1 MSTSGFEPP
10 TSCMSSKRSPPE
22 LRARKGNIVNTSN
35 HKSNFVDYLSII
47 YYNLYMKIENK
58 NIILESN
65 LKSFPLINRGK
76 VRDLYDLGDN
86 LLIVS
91 SDRISAY
98 DAVLPT
104 GILAKGE
111 VLTKLSKFWFSL
123 TQDIVQNHFIT
134 EKVNEMY
141 PSLNDEID
149 QVMGRSMVVKKAK
162 PLPIECIVRG
172 YITGSGWSEYKKQG
186 TVCGLKLKEGLNESE
201 KLEEPIF
208 TPSTKA
214 EQGEHDENISFE
226 KCSEIVGE
234 EIANKVKN
242 LSIKIYSKA
251 RDYAE
256 SKGILIADTK
266 FEFGLLDSDEII
278 LIDEV
283 LTPDSSRFW
292 PKSLYEAGRGQQS
305 YDKQFVRDYLTSIGW
320 DKKPPA
326 PELPNDISTKTTE
339 KYIEVLDLLTS

>member
-1 MSTSGFEPP
+1 
-10 TSCMSSKRSPPE
+10 
-22 LRARKGNIVNTSN
+22 
-35 HKSNFVDYLSII
+35 
-47 YYNLYMKIENK
+47 
-58 NIILESN
+58 
-65 LKSFPLINRGK
+65 
-76 VRDLYDLGDN
+76 
-86 LLIVS
+86 
-91 SDRISAY
+91 
-98 DAVLPT
+98 
-104 GILAKGE
+104 
-111 VLTKLSKFWFSL
+111 
-123 TQDIVQNHFIT
+123 
-134 EKVNEMY
+134 MY
-141 PSLNDEID
+141 PILNDEID

-186 TVCGLKLKEGLNESE
+186 TVCGLKLNEGLIESE

-234 EIANKVKN
+234 EIANKVKD
-242 LSIKIYSKA
+242 LSIAIYSKA
-251 RDYAE
+251 RNYAE

-266 FEFGLLDSDEII
+266 FEFGLLESGEII

-326 PELPNDISTKTTE
+326 PELPNDISNKTTE

>member
-1 MSTSGFEPP
+1 MDI
-10 TSCMSSKRSPPE
+10 K
-22 LRARKGNIVNTSN
+22 
-35 HKSNFVDYLSII
+35 
-47 YYNLYMKIENK
+47 NK

-65 LKSFPLINRGK
+65 IKSCTLINRGK
-76 VRDLYDLGDN
+76 VRDLYDLGDQ

-98 DAVLPT
+98 DSVLAS
-104 GILAKGE
+104 GIYAKGE
-111 VLTKLSKFWFSL
+111 VLTQLSKFWFSL
-123 TQDIVQNHFIT
+123 TEDIVENHFIT
-134 EKVNEMY
+134 DDIAGFSQKLADDLAV
-141 PSLNDEID
+141 L
-149 QVMGRSMVVKKAK
+149 QGRSMIVKKAK

-172 YITGSGWSEYKKQG
+172 YITGSGWAEYKKQG
-186 TVCGLKLKEGLNESE
+186 TVCGLKLNEGLIESE
-201 KLEEPIF
+201 KLNEPIF

-226 KCSEIVGE
+226 QCVDIVGS

-242 LSIKIYSKA
+242 LSIAIYSKA

-266 FEFGLLDSDEII
+266 FEFGTLENGQII

-292 PKSLYEAGRGQQS
+292 PKALYEAGRGQES
-305 YDKQFVRDYLTSIGW
+305 YDKQIVRDYLTSIGW
-320 DKKPPA
+320 DKKPPP
-326 PELPNDISTKTTE
+326 PELPEEIAKKTSD
-339 KYIEVLDLLTS
+339 KYIEVLDLLTQ

>member
-1 MSTSGFEPP
+1 M
-10 TSCMSSKRSPPE
+10 
-22 LRARKGNIVNTSN
+22 
-35 HKSNFVDYLSII
+35 D
-47 YYNLYMKIENK
+47 IENK

-65 LKSFPLINRGK
+65 INSYELLNRGK

-98 DAVLPT
+98 DSVLPS
-104 GILAKGE
+104 GIFGKGE

-123 TQDIVQNHFIT
+123 TEDIVENHFIT
-134 EKVNEMY
+134 EKITELY
-141 PSLNDEID
+141 PDLEKDID
-149 QVMGRSMVVKKAK
+149 QLAGRSMVVKKAK

-186 TVCGLKLKEGLNESE
+186 TVCGLKLKEGLIESE
-201 KLEEPIF
+201 KLDEPIF

-226 KCSEIVGE
+226 KCSEIVGN
-234 EIANKVKN
+234 EIANKVKD

-266 FEFGLLDSDEII
+266 FEFGLVDENKII

-305 YDKQFVRDYLTSIGW
+305 YDKQFVRDYLTSVGW

-326 PELPNDISTKTTE
+326 PELPDEISKKTTE
-339 KYIEVLDLLTS
+339 KYVEVLDLLTS

>member
-1 MSTSGFEPP
+1 MDI
-10 TSCMSSKRSPPE
+10 K
-22 LRARKGNIVNTSN
+22 
-35 HKSNFVDYLSII
+35 
-47 YYNLYMKIENK
+47 NK

-65 LKSFPLINRGK
+65 IKSCTLINRGK
-76 VRDLYDLGDN
+76 VRDLYDLGDQ

-98 DAVLPT
+98 DSVLAS
-104 GILAKGE
+104 GIYAKGE
-111 VLTKLSKFWFSL
+111 VLTQLSKFWFSL
-123 TQDIVQNHFIT
+123 TEDIVENHFIT
-134 EKVNEMY
+134 DDIAGFSQKLADDLAV
-141 PSLNDEID
+141 L
-149 QVMGRSMVVKKAK
+149 QGRSMIVKKAK

-172 YITGSGWSEYKKQG
+172 YITGSGWAEYKKQG
-186 TVCGLKLKEGLNESE
+186 TVCGLKLNEGLVESE
-201 KLEEPIF
+201 KLKEPIF

-226 KCSEIVGE
+226 QCVDIVGS

-242 LSIKIYSKA
+242 LSIAIYSKA

-266 FEFGLLDSDEII
+266 FEFGTLENGEII

-292 PKSLYEAGRGQQS
+292 PKALYEAGRGQES
-305 YDKQFVRDYLTSIGW
+305 YDKQIVRDYLTSIGW
-320 DKKPPA
+320 DKKPPP
-326 PELPNDISTKTTE
+326 PELPEEIAKKTSD
-339 KYIEVLDLLTS
+339 KYIEVLDLLTQ

>member
-1 MSTSGFEPP
+1 M
-10 TSCMSSKRSPPE
+10 
-22 LRARKGNIVNTSN
+22 
-35 HKSNFVDYLSII
+35 D
-47 YYNLYMKIENK
+47 IENK

-65 LKSFPLINRGK
+65 INSYKLLNRGK

-98 DAVLPT
+98 DSVLPS
-104 GILAKGE
+104 GIFGKGE

-123 TQDIVQNHFIT
+123 TDDIVENHFIT
-134 EKVNEMY
+134 EKITELY
-141 PSLNDEID
+141 PDLEKDID
-149 QVMGRSMVVKKAK
+149 QLAGRSMVVKKAK

-186 TVCGLKLKEGLNESE
+186 TVCGLELKEGLIESE
-201 KLEEPIF
+201 KLDEPIF

-226 KCSEIVGE
+226 KCSEIVGN
-234 EIANKVKN
+234 EIANKVKD

-266 FEFGLLDSDEII
+266 FEFGLVDENKII

-305 YDKQFVRDYLTSIGW
+305 YDKQFVRDYLTSVGW

-326 PELPNDISTKTTE
+326 PELPDEISKKTTE
-339 KYIEVLDLLTS
+339 KYVEVLDLLTS

>member
-1 MSTSGFEPP
+1 MD
-10 TSCMSSKRSPPE
+10 
-22 LRARKGNIVNTSN
+22 IQ
-35 HKSNFVDYLSII
+35 
-47 YYNLYMKIENK
+47 NK

-65 LKSFPLINRGK
+65 IKSYPLINRGK
-76 VRDLYDLGDN
+76 VRDLYDLGDQ

-98 DAVLPT
+98 DSVLAS
-104 GILAKGE
+104 GIYAKGE
-111 VLTKLSKFWFSL
+111 VLTQLSKFWFSL
-123 TQDIVQNHFIT
+123 TEDIVENHFIT
-134 EKVNEMY
+134 DDIAGFSQKLADDLAV
-141 PSLNDEID
+141 L
-149 QVMGRSMVVKKAK
+149 QGRSMIVKKAR

-172 YITGSGWSEYKKQG
+172 YITGSGWAEYKKQG
-186 TVCGLKLKEGLNESE
+186 TVCGLKLNEGLIESE
-201 KLEEPIF
+201 KLKEPIF

-226 KCSEIVGE
+226 QCVDIVGS

-242 LSIKIYSKA
+242 LSIAIYSKA

-266 FEFGLLDSDEII
+266 FEFGTLENGEII

-292 PKSLYEAGRGQQS
+292 PKALYEAGRGQES
-305 YDKQFVRDYLTSIGW
+305 YDKQIVRDYLTSIGW
-320 DKKPPA
+320 DKKPPP
-326 PELPNDISTKTTE
+326 PELPEEIAKKTSD
-339 KYIEVLDLLTS
+339 KYIEVLDLLTQ

>member
-1 MSTSGFEPP
+1 MD
-10 TSCMSSKRSPPE
+10 
-22 LRARKGNIVNTSN
+22 IQ
-35 HKSNFVDYLSII
+35 
-47 YYNLYMKIENK
+47 NK

-65 LKSFPLINRGK
+65 IKSHPLINRGK
-76 VRDLYDLGDN
+76 VRDLYDLGDQ

-98 DAVLPT
+98 DSVLAS
-104 GILAKGE
+104 GIYAKGE
-111 VLTKLSKFWFSL
+111 VLTQLSKFWFSL
-123 TQDIVQNHFIT
+123 TEDIVENHFIT
-134 EKVNEMY
+134 DDIAGFSQKLADDLAV
-141 PSLNDEID
+141 L
-149 QVMGRSMVVKKAK
+149 QGRSMIVKKAR

-172 YITGSGWSEYKKQG
+172 YITGSGWAEYKKQG
-186 TVCGLKLKEGLNESE
+186 TVCGLKLNEGLIESE
-201 KLEEPIF
+201 KLKEPIF

-226 KCSEIVGE
+226 QCVDIVGS

-242 LSIKIYSKA
+242 LSIAIYSKA

-266 FEFGLLDSDEII
+266 FEFGTLENGEII

-292 PKSLYEAGRGQQS
+292 PKALYEAGRGQES
-305 YDKQFVRDYLTSIGW
+305 YDKQIVRDYLTSIGW
-320 DKKPPA
+320 DKKPPP
-326 PELPNDISTKTTE
+326 PELPEEIAKKTSD
-339 KYIEVLDLLTS
+339 KYIEVLDLLTQ

>member
-1 MSTSGFEPP
+1 M
-10 TSCMSSKRSPPE
+10 
-22 LRARKGNIVNTSN
+22 
-35 HKSNFVDYLSII
+35 D
-47 YYNLYMKIENK
+47 IENK

-65 LKSFPLINRGK
+65 LESYPLLNRGK

-98 DAVLPT
+98 DAVLPS

-123 TQDIVQNHFIT
+123 TEDIVQNHFIT
-134 EKVNEMY
+134 EKINEMY
-141 PSLNDEID
+141 PNLESEMD
-149 QVMGRSMVVKKAK
+149 QLAGRSMVVKKAK

-186 TVCGLKLKEGLNESE
+186 TVCGLKLKEGLIESE
-201 KLEEPIF
+201 KLDEPIF

-226 KCSEIVGE
+226 QCAEIVGID
-234 EIANKVKN
+234 IANKVKD
-242 LSIKIYSKA
+242 LSIGIYSKA

-266 FEFGLLDSDEII
+266 FEFGQLENGEII

-326 PELPNDISTKTTE
+326 PKLPSDISDKTTE

>member
-1 MSTSGFEPP
+1 MD
-10 TSCMSSKRSPPE
+10 
-22 LRARKGNIVNTSN
+22 IQ
-35 HKSNFVDYLSII
+35 
-47 YYNLYMKIENK
+47 NK

-65 LKSFPLINRGK
+65 IKSYPLINRGK
-76 VRDLYDLGDN
+76 VRDLYDLGDQ

-98 DAVLPT
+98 DSVLAS
-104 GILAKGE
+104 GIYAKGE
-111 VLTKLSKFWFSL
+111 VLTQLSKFWFSL
-123 TQDIVQNHFIT
+123 TKDIVENHFIT
-134 EKVNEMY
+134 DDIAGFSQKLADDLAV
-141 PSLNDEID
+141 L
-149 QVMGRSMVVKKAK
+149 QGRSMIVKKAR

-172 YITGSGWSEYKKQG
+172 YITGSGWAEYKKQG
-186 TVCGLKLKEGLNESE
+186 TVCGLKLNEGLIESE
-201 KLEEPIF
+201 KLKEPIF

-226 KCSEIVGE
+226 QCVDIVGS

-242 LSIKIYSKA
+242 LSIAIYSKA

-266 FEFGLLDSDEII
+266 FEFGTLENGEII

-292 PKSLYEAGRGQQS
+292 PKALYEAGRGQES
-305 YDKQFVRDYLTSIGW
+305 YDKQIVRDYLTSIGW
-320 DKKPPA
+320 DKKPPP
-326 PELPNDISTKTTE
+326 PELPEEIAKKTSD
-339 KYIEVLDLLTS
+339 KYIEVLDLLTQ

>member
-1 MSTSGFEPP
+1 MD
-10 TSCMSSKRSPPE
+10 
-22 LRARKGNIVNTSN
+22 IQ
-35 HKSNFVDYLSII
+35 
-47 YYNLYMKIENK
+47 NK

-65 LKSFPLINRGK
+65 IKSCTLINRGK
-76 VRDLYDLGDN
+76 VRDLYDLGDQ

-98 DAVLPT
+98 DSVLAS
-104 GILAKGE
+104 GIYAKGE
-111 VLTKLSKFWFSL
+111 VLTQLSKFWFSL
-123 TQDIVQNHFIT
+123 TEDIVENHFIT
-134 EKVNEMY
+134 DDIAGFSQKLADDLAV
-141 PSLNDEID
+141 L
-149 QVMGRSMVVKKAK
+149 QGRSMIVKKAK

-172 YITGSGWSEYKKQG
+172 YITGSGWAEYKKQG
-186 TVCGLKLKEGLNESE
+186 TVCGLKLNEGLVESE
-201 KLEEPIF
+201 KLKEPIF

-226 KCSEIVGE
+226 QCVDIVGS

-242 LSIKIYSKA
+242 LSIAIYSKA

-266 FEFGLLDSDEII
+266 FEFGTLENGEII

-292 PKSLYEAGRGQQS
+292 PKALYEAGRGQES
-305 YDKQFVRDYLTSIGW
+305 YDKQIVRDYLTSIGW
-320 DKKPPA
+320 DKKPPP
-326 PELPNDISTKTTE
+326 PELPEEIAKKTSD
-339 KYIEVLDLLTS
+339 KYIEVLDLLTQ

>member
-1 MSTSGFEPP
+1 M
-10 TSCMSSKRSPPE
+10 
-22 LRARKGNIVNTSN
+22 
-35 HKSNFVDYLSII
+35 D
-47 YYNLYMKIENK
+47 IENK

-65 LKSFPLINRGK
+65 LESYPLLNRGK

-98 DAVLPT
+98 DAVLPS

-123 TQDIVQNHFIT
+123 TEDIVQNHFIT
-134 EKVNEMY
+134 EKINEMY
-141 PSLNDEID
+141 PNLESEMD
-149 QVMGRSMVVKKAK
+149 QLAGRSMVVKKAK

-186 TVCGLKLKEGLNESE
+186 TVCGLKLKEGLIESE
-201 KLEEPIF
+201 KLDEPIF

-226 KCSEIVGE
+226 QCAEIVGID
-234 EIANKVKN
+234 IANKVKD
-242 LSIKIYSKA
+242 LSIGIYSKA

-266 FEFGLLDSDEII
+266 FEFGQLENGEII

-326 PELPNDISTKTTE
+326 PELPSDISDKTTE

>member
-1 MSTSGFEPP
+1 M
-10 TSCMSSKRSPPE
+10 
-22 LRARKGNIVNTSN
+22 
-35 HKSNFVDYLSII
+35 D
-47 YYNLYMKIENK
+47 IENK

-65 LKSFPLINRGK
+65 INSYELLNRGK
-76 VRDLYDLGDN
+76 VRDLYNLGDN

-98 DAVLPT
+98 DSVLPS
-104 GILAKGE
+104 GIFGKGE

-123 TQDIVQNHFIT
+123 TEDIVENHFIT
-134 EKVNEMY
+134 EKITELY
-141 PSLNDEID
+141 PDLEKDID
-149 QVMGRSMVVKKAK
+149 QLAGRSMVVKKAK

-186 TVCGLKLKEGLNESE
+186 TVCGLELKEGLIESE
-201 KLEEPIF
+201 KLDEPIF

-226 KCSEIVGE
+226 KCSEIVGN
-234 EIANKVKN
+234 EIANKVKD

-266 FEFGLLDSDEII
+266 FEFGLVDENKII

-305 YDKQFVRDYLTSIGW
+305 YDKQFVRDYLTSVGW

-326 PELPNDISTKTTE
+326 PELPDEISKKTTE
-339 KYIEVLDLLTS
+339 KYVEVLDLLTN

>member
-1 MSTSGFEPP
+1 M
-10 TSCMSSKRSPPE
+10 
-22 LRARKGNIVNTSN
+22 
-35 HKSNFVDYLSII
+35 D
-47 YYNLYMKIENK
+47 IENK

-65 LKSFPLINRGK
+65 INSYELLNRGK

-98 DAVLPT
+98 DSVLPS
-104 GILAKGE
+104 GIFGKGE

-123 TQDIVQNHFIT
+123 TEDIVENHFIT
-134 EKVNEMY
+134 EKITELY
-141 PSLNDEID
+141 PDLEKDID
-149 QVMGRSMVVKKAK
+149 QLAGRSMVVKKAK

-186 TVCGLKLKEGLNESE
+186 TVCGLELKEGLIESE
-201 KLEEPIF
+201 KLDEPIF

-226 KCSEIVGE
+226 KCSEIVGD
-234 EIANKVKN
+234 EIANKVKD

-266 FEFGLLDSDEII
+266 FEFGLVDENKII

-305 YDKQFVRDYLTSIGW
+305 YDKQFVRDYLTSVGW

-326 PELPNDISTKTTE
+326 PELPDEISKKTTE
-339 KYIEVLDLLTS
+339 KYVEVLDLLTN

>member
-22 LRARKGNIVNTSN
+22 LRARKGNIVNSSN

-47 YYNLYMKIENK
+47 YYNLYME
-58 NIILESN
+58 
-65 LKSFPLINRGK
+65 
-76 VRDLYDLGDN
+76 
-86 LLIVS
+86 
-91 SDRISAY
+91 
-98 DAVLPT
+98 
-104 GILAKGE
+104 
-111 VLTKLSKFWFSL
+111 
-123 TQDIVQNHFIT
+123 IVQNHFIT
-134 EKVNEMY
+134 EKVNEIY
-141 PSLNDEID
+141 PVLNDEID

-186 TVCGLKLKEGLNESE
+186 TVCGLKLNEGLIESE

-234 EIANKVKN
+234 EIANKVKD
-242 LSIKIYSKA
+242 LSIAIYSKA
-251 RDYAE
+251 RNYAE

-266 FEFGLLDSDEII
+266 FEFGLLESGEII

-326 PELPNDISTKTTE
+326 PELPNDISNKTTE